1 MARMTVEQL
10 VARLSP
16 HVETALR
23 PLHRKMRDLEARAAS
38 LERRNEKLQERAT
51 DFGPIL
57 SRVGNTDG
65 GTHDDDMHA
74 TRTPATS
81 GGRRFGQFLKQ
92 VAGGHTKSLQAS
104 DDSAGGAL
112 VPAEAIGDVIPRLI
126 AESVV
131 TGFRP
136 VRTRLEGN
144 ALRFPRIDGG
154 ATAQWIG
161 EGENLPT
168 SQQTTDSVLLT
179 PKKLGVI
186 IPVSNDL
193 IRRGAS
199 NIETVLADDAIS
211 AINAAVDLAWI
222 RGPGTSGQPTGFRNQ
237 PGIITTPSA
246 GTSLTDVVSDLGRA
260 REALREANV
269 PMTRPGFLLS
279 PRTERALFTAL
290 TSNGTPAFRDEM
302 ATNGTIFGV
311 PFAVTSQIPVNLG
324 PGGDESEVYLVDFA
338 QVIIG
343 EQVPVAVQAF
353 EAAAY
358 ASGGGIV
365 SALSRDETV
374 LRIIVET
381 DIGLRHSQA
390 VHVTTGVTWGL

>member
-1 MARMTVEQL
+1 VRRMTNEEFVRR
-10 VARLSP
+10 VGP
-16 HVETALR
+16 
-23 PLHRKMRDLEARAAS
+23 P
-38 LERRNEKLQERAT
+38 LERELRKIFAPLQEKLKSYERQAT
-51 DFGPIL
+51 NFGKVLGRMEAEMP
-57 SRVGNTDG
+57 G
-65 GTHDDDMHA
+65 GFDEEHMHA
-74 TRTPATS
+74 TRTPAPG
-81 GGRRFGQFLKQ
+81 GGRKFGKFLKQ
-92 VAGGHTKSLQAS
+92 IAGGHTKALQAS

-131 TGFRP
+131 TQFRP
-136 VRTRLEGN
+136 VTTRLNGN
-144 ALRFPRIDGG
+144 TLRFPRIDGG

-161 EGENLPT
+161 EGENLPA
-168 SQQTTDSVLLT
+168 SQQTTGSVALT
-179 PKKLGVI
+179 PKKLGVVVPI
-186 IPVSNDL
+186 SNDL

-199 NIETVLADDAIS
+199 NVEAILVDDTVGSID
-211 AINAAVDLAWI
+211 AAVDLAWI

-237 PGIITTPSA
+237 PGVITTPSA

-302 ATNGTIFGV
+302 SQGRLLGV

-324 PGGDESEVYLVDFA
+324 VGGDESEVYLVDFA
-338 QVIIG
+338 QVIVG

-358 ASGGGIV
+358 QDGGTIV

-390 VHVTTGVTWGL
+390 VHVTTGVTWGT